1 MYDAASGIAE
11 VKINQPFIIKVAN
24 YGNSPIFLQEYVTM
38 DMATPL
44 AAEVLSISETKLNGS
59 EAKEMPKYPIEWKE
73 HLNLDHLSETLRDQV
88 ANILSKHDSMWAG
101 SLGEIYITQHRME
114 LQKDA
119 KHIYQAN
126 SKRSKSREDK
136 ILMLNVTH
144 HDNAPRN
151 DFLLDSGA
159 SSHMSCE
166 SGWMHNL
173 LPIPSREIILA
184 APYRAGSKAREVER
198 IEVDRMLQE
207 GVIEPA
213 TYEWASPVVLITKP
227 DGSVRICVDYRKLNA
242 LTIKDSYPLP
252 RMDECLD
259 SLGDATVLSTL
270 DCNSGYWQILMK
282 EEDQNKTAFV
292 THC

>member
-88 ANILSKHDSMWAG
+88 VNILSKHDSMWAG

-119 KHIYQAN
+119 KHIYQ
-126 SKRSKSREDK
+126 
-136 ILMLNVTH
+136 
-144 HDNAPRN
+144 
-151 DFLLDSGA
+151 
-159 SSHMSCE
+159 
-166 SGWMHNL
+166 
-173 LPIPSREIILA
+173 

-242 LTIKDSYPLP
+242 LTIKDSYPLS